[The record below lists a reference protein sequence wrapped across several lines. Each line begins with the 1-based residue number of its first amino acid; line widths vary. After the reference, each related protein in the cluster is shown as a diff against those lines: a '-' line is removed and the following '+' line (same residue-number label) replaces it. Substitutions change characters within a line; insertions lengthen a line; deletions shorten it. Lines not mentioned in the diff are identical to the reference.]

1 MPRLRCKLRE
11 HLQDWKADIGPAW
24 TTFLGG
30 VGPAYGAVCEGLT
43 IQPNEKIWPG
53 PKNAQSAPSGAHVF
67 RAFEN
72 LPPSEVKVVIVGQ
85 DPYPKYTQATGRAF
99 EQGDLRENC
108 DTWMPPQGVRVTRSL
123 QNIVKQLVE
132 YRCPPSDRGHI
143 KWPEIKRC
151 LAQDESWLPN
161 PTELFCHWHLQKILM
176 LNMALTFTKSNSGSN
191 SNSGHHKHQV
201 CGHFPL
207 WKPFVTAV
215 LRELARD
222 NSVLF
227 MFWGKESFKFL
238 SSDVGFSEGDP
249 HIILRAHPR
258 TNAFMNGENV
268 FCEADNFL
276 NNNNTQIEWL
286 PS

>member
-11 HLQDWKADIGPAW
+11 HLQDWRADIGPAW
-24 TTFLGG
+24 TDFLGG

-53 PKNAQSAPSGAHVF
+53 PKNAQSALSGAHVF

-72 LPPSEVKVVIVGQ
+72 LSPSEVKVVIVGQ

-99 EQGDLRENC
+99 EQGDLR
-108 DTWMPPQGVRVTRSL
+108 DTWTPSQGVRVTPSL

-132 YRCPPSDRGHI
+132 YRCPPNDGRDISWDTI
-143 KWPEIKRC
+143 KKY
-151 LAQDESWLPN
+151 LKSGKLSLPS
-161 PTELFCHWHLQKILM
+161 PRTLFDHWHLQKILM
-176 LNMALTFTKSNSGSN
+176 LNMALTFTRSNS
-191 SNSGHHKHQV
+191 SGNLHAHQL

-207 WKPFVTAV
+207 WKPFVTMV
-215 LRELARD
+215 LRKIWKREGDPA
-222 NSVLF
+222 LF
-227 MFWGKESFKFL
+227 MFWGKRSFNFL
-238 SSDVGFSEGDP
+238 SSDVGLSEKCTR
-249 HIILRAHPR
+249 IILRAHPS
-258 TNAFMNGENV
+258 TNAFMKGKNV